1 MSQLTAVFD
10 AIAYIEAHLRA
21 PVTVG
26 DVADAVGYSLFHFS
40 RTFNRIVQHTP
51 YDYLMRRRVSAA
63 AAAVLESDRLM
74 IDIAYDTQFANPET
88 FTRAFRRMFSI
99 TPSDARL
106 SGCLP
111 YRQPMPPLTMAD
123 LAYRSGSSAG
133 KPTTVCEPGRVL
145 VGVQTR
151 VDGACADAA
160 SAASAGSVPVDAL
173 WRVLSAGL
181 AAQGLKPDHTYAV
194 VWRDA
199 GGGASSPLVAVGATL
214 AGQSADSNHVAAPL
228 VTLRLGARQAARCP
242 HTGSVADLAL
252 CERYLIHTWL
262 PKAKLW
268 QADGVVV
275 LDYGARPGGQ
285 GAAPEAISVGV
296 SEVPGHGG

>member
-99 TPSDARL
+99 TPSEARL
-106 SGCLP
+106 SGYLP

-123 LAYRSGSSAG
+123 LAYRSDGSAG
-133 KPTTVCEPGRVL
+133 RPDIVGEPGRVL
-145 VGVQTR
+145 VALQTR
-151 VDGACADAA
+151 IDDAVADGIG
-160 SAASAGSVPVDAL
+160 SAPVDTL
-173 WRVLSAGL
+173 WRALSAGL
-181 AAQGLKPDHTYAV
+181 AAQGLMPDHTYAV

-199 GGGASSPLVAVGATL
+199 GGGAGPPLIAVGATL
-214 AGQSADSNHVAAPL
+214 AGQSADSVHVQAPL
-228 VTLRLGARQAARCP
+228 VTLRLGERQAARCP
-242 HTGSVADLAL
+242 NTGSVADLAL
-252 CERYLIHTWL
+252 CERYLVHTWL

-275 LDYGARPGGQ
+275 LDYAARPGGEAVAPVAISI
-285 GAAPEAISVGV
+285 GVCGAPE
-296 SEVPGHGG
+296 HGG